1 MIPNKATFSML
12 IVHVTFKLPANI
24 LLNSSSWYLIWQKVN
39 KVIIFKLPYQQ
50 EIACGIFFSFLFYL
64 NLSNFIY
71 DEKHIVCNIAYKLH
85 HIQQKI
91 TDRPSKSIPDTQII
105 YHIRKEK

>member
-1 MIPNKATFSML
+1 MKPNKATFSLL
-12 IVHVTFKLPANI
+12 IVNVTFKLPTNI

-39 KVIIFKLPYQQ
+39 KDVIFKLPYQQ
-50 EIACGIFFSFLFYL
+50 EIACGTFSFLFYL
-64 NLSNFIY
+64 NLSNFFY
-71 DEKHIVCNIAYKLH
+71 DGKHIVCNIPYKLH
-85 HIQQKI
+85 HIQQKV